1 MKHAPHAAV
10 LLVLVCIL
18 PTAALGQDPD
28 PAAQSGEDEIQVF
41 LDCQTFF
48 CDFDH
53 FRREIPFVS
62 WVRDRQDADVHV
74 LGTLQLT
81 GGGGRE
87 HTFTLIGLREFA
99 GRVDTLQYTSV
110 NTDTSAEIRDGMV
123 RVVKLGL
130 VPFVATT
137 SLWDLLDVTYRRPV
151 IARPAAQD
159 ADPWNLWVFTL
170 SVGGNF
176 RGESERRSFS
186 GNGSIRANR
195 TAENVKIDL
204 RLSGR
209 ASRAETDVPEL
220 DTTFVNT
227 QERYD
232 FNGLLVW
239 SLSDHW
245 SAGIRTSA
253 LHNNFVNQDLT
264 ITAAPTIEYNIFPYR
279 ESTRRQLT
287 LRYSIG
293 VSVFDYEEVTVF
305 GRTSE
310 TRLTHR
316 LEVGLATQQPWGSIS
331 ASVTGFQFLHDLS
344 KHRLSLF
351 GGPRIRLFRGLNFNV
366 FGSIARVKDQLF
378 IAGADLTPEERLLR
392 TRQFSTDFQYFVNL
406 SFSYRFGSRFANIVN
421 PRMGSSGG
429 IIFF

>member
-1 MKHAPHAAV
+1 MKHATYAAV

-28 PAAQSGEDEIQVF
+28 PAAQSAEDEIQVF
-41 LDCQTFF
+41 LDCIF

-74 LGTLQLT
+74 LVTLQIT

-87 HTFTLIGLREFA
+87 YTFTLIGLRELA
-99 GRVDTLQYTSV
+99 GRVDTLQYTSL
-110 NTDTSAEIRDGMV
+110 NTDTSAEIRDGTV
-123 RVVKLGL
+123 KVVKLGL

-137 SLWDLLDVTYRRPV
+137 SLRDLLDVTYRRPV

-159 ADPWNLWVFTL
+159 NDPWNLWVFTL
-170 SVGGNF
+170 SVGGNL
-176 RGESERRSFS
+176 RGESERRSLS

-227 QERYD
+227 QERFD
-232 FNGLLVW
+232 FNGLVVW

-253 LHNNFVNQDLT
+253 LRSNFVNQDLT

-287 LRYSIG
+287 VRYSIG

-310 TRLTHR
+310 TRPTHR
-316 LEVGLATQQPWGSIS
+316 LEVGLRTQQPWGSIS

-351 GGPRIRLFRGLNFNV
+351 GGPSIRLFRGLNFNV
-366 FGSIARVKDQLF
+366 FGSVARIKDQLF
-378 IAGADLTPEERLLR
+378 IAGAGLTPEERLLR
-392 TRQFSTDFQYFVNL
+392 TRQFSTDFQYFINL
-406 SFSYRFGSRFANIVN
+406 SFSYRFGSRFANVVN
-421 PRMGSSGG
+421 PRMGGAG
-429 IIFF
+429 REIFFF

>member
-1 MKHAPHAAV
+1 MRHATQAAV
-10 LLVLVCIL
+10 LLVLVCML
-18 PTAALGQDPD
+18 PPTALAQDPD
-28 PAAQSGEDEIQVF
+28 PAAQSAEDELLVF
-41 LDCQTFF
+41 LDCRF

-74 LGTLQLT
+74 LVTLQIT
-81 GGGGRE
+81 GGGGRLY
-87 HTFTLIGLREFA
+87 TFALIGLRELA
-99 GRVDTLQYTSV
+99 GRVDTLQYTSG
-110 NTDTSAEIRDGMV
+110 NTDTSAEIRDGTV

-137 SLWDLLDVTYRRPV
+137 SLRDLLDVTYRPPV
-151 IARPAAQD
+151 IARPATQD
-159 ADPWNLWVFTL
+159 GDPWNLWVFTL
-170 SVGGNF
+170 SVGGNVS
-176 RGESERRSFS
+176 GESERRSFS

-209 ASRAETDVPEL
+209 ASRSETDIPEQ

-232 FNGLLVW
+232 FSGLLVW

-264 ITAAPTIEYNIFPYR
+264 ITAGPAIEYNIFPYA

-293 VSVFDYEEVTVF
+293 VSVFDYDELTVF
-305 GRTSE
+305 NRTSE
-310 TRLTHR
+310 VRPTHR
-316 LEVGLATQQPWGSIS
+316 LEVGLSAQQPWGSLS
-331 ASVTGFQFLHDLS
+331 ASVTMSRLH
-344 KHRLSLF
+344 R
-351 GGPRIRLFRGLNFNV
+351 V
-366 FGSIARVKDQLF
+366 MGSV
-378 IAGADLTPEERLLR
+378 
-392 TRQFSTDFQYFVNL
+392 S
-406 SFSYRFGSRFANIVN
+406 GSRPSI
-421 PRMGSSGG
+421 
-429 IIFF
+429 

>member
-1 MKHAPHAAV
+1 MKRATKAAI

-28 PAAQSGEDEIQVF
+28 PAAQSVEDELQVF
-41 LDCQTFF
+41 LDCIF

-74 LGTLQLT
+74 LVTLQIA
-81 GGGGRE
+81 GGGGWAY
-87 HTFTLIGLREFA
+87 TFALIGLRALA
-99 GRVDTLQYTSV
+99 GRVDTLQYTSL
-110 NTDTSAEIRDGMV
+110 NTDTSAERRDGTV

-137 SLWDLLDVTYRRPV
+137 SLRDLLDVTYRRPV
-151 IARPAAQD
+151 TARPAAQD
-159 ADPWNLWVFTL
+159 NDPWNLWVFTL
-170 SVGGNF
+170 SVGGNL
-176 RGESERRSFS
+176 RGESERRSYS

-245 SAGIRTSA
+245 SAGIRASA
-253 LHNNFVNQDLT
+253 LRSNFVNQDLT

-293 VSVFDYEEVTVF
+293 VSVFNYDTVTVF
-305 GRTSE
+305 SRTSE
-310 TRLTHR
+310 TRPTHQ
-316 LEVGLATQQPWGSIS
+316 LEVGLTTQQPWGSIS

-344 KHRLSLF
+344 KHRLRFF

-366 FGSIARVKDQLF
+366 FASIARIKDQLF
-378 IAGADLTPEERLLR
+378 IAGVGLTPEERLLR
-392 TRQFSTDFQYFVNL
+392 TRQFSTDFQYFLNL

-421 PRMGSSGG
+421 PRMGSGGG
-429 IIFF
+429 IIIF

>member
-1 MKHAPHAAV
+1 MKRATHAAV
-10 LLVLVCIL
+10 LLGLVCIL

-28 PAAQSGEDEIQVF
+28 PAAQSAEDELQVF
-41 LDCQTFF
+41 LDCIF

-74 LGTLQLT
+74 LVTLQIA
-81 GGGGRE
+81 GGGSWKY
-87 HTFTLIGLREFA
+87 TFALIGLRALA
-99 GRVDTLQYTSV
+99 GRVDTLQYTSL
-110 NTDTSAEIRDGMV
+110 NTDTPVERRDGTV

-137 SLWDLLDVTYRRPV
+137 SMRDLLDVTYRRPV

-159 ADPWNLWVFTL
+159 NDPWNLWVFTL
-170 SVGGNF
+170 SVGGNL
-176 RGESERRSFS
+176 RGESERRSYS

-227 QERYD
+227 QERFD

-253 LHNNFVNQDLT
+253 LRSNFVNQDLT
-264 ITAAPTIEYNIFPYR
+264 ITATPTIEYNIFPYR

-293 VSVFDYEEVTVF
+293 VSVFDYHTVTVF
-305 GRTSE
+305 DRISE
-310 TRLTHR
+310 TRPIHQ
-316 LEVGLATQQPWGSIS
+316 LEVGLTTQQPWGSIS

-351 GGPRIRLFRGLNFNV
+351 VRPRIRLFRGLAFNV
-366 FGSIARVKDQLF
+366 LGSIARVKDQLF
-378 IAGADLTPEERLLR
+378 IAGAGLTPEERLLR

-429 IIFF
+429 IIIF

>member
-1 MKHAPHAAV
+1 MKHATHAAV
-10 LLVLVCIL
+10 VLALACII
-18 PTAALGQDPD
+18 PTTVLGQDPN
-28 PAAQSGEDEIQVF
+28 PAAQSAEDEIQVF
-41 LDCQTFF
+41 LDCRF

-74 LGTLQLT
+74 LVTLQLT

-87 HTFTLIGLREFA
+87 YTFALIGLRELA

-110 NTDTSAEIRDGMV
+110 NTDTSAEIRDGTV

-137 SLWDLLDVTYRRPV
+137 SLRDLLDVTYRRPV
-151 IARPAAQD
+151 IARPATQD
-159 ADPWNLWVFTL
+159 TDPWNLWVFTL
-170 SVGGNF
+170 SVGGNAS
-176 RGESERRSFS
+176 GESERRSFS
-186 GNGSIRANR
+186 GNGSIHANR

-253 LHNNFVNQDLT
+253 LHSNFVNQDLT
-264 ITAAPTIEYNIFPYR
+264 ITAAPAIEYNIFPYA

-287 LRYSIG
+287 LRYSLG
-293 VSVFDYEEVTVF
+293 VSVFDYDEVTVF
-305 GRTSE
+305 NRTSE
-310 TRLTHR
+310 VRPTHR
-316 LEVGLATQQPWGSIS
+316 LEVGLSAQQPWGSIN

-366 FGSIARVKDQLF
+366 FGSIARIKDQIF
-378 IAGADLTPEERLLR
+378 IAGAGLTPEERLLR
-392 TRQFSTDFQYFVNL
+392 TRQLSTNFQYFVNL

-421 PRMGSSGG
+421 PRMGSSEG
-429 IIFF
+429 FFFF

>member
-1 MKHAPHAAV
+1 MKHATHAAL

-18 PTAALGQDPD
+18 PPAALGQDPD
-28 PAAQSGEDEIQVF
+28 PAAQSAEDEIQVF
-41 LDCQTFF
+41 LDCIF

-74 LGTLQLT
+74 LVTLQIT

-87 HTFTLIGLREFA
+87 YTFAMIGLREFA

-110 NTDTSAEIRDGMV
+110 NTDTEAEIRDGTV

-137 SLWDLLDVTYRRPV
+137 SLRDLLDVTYRRPV
-151 IARPAAQD
+151 LARPAAQD
-159 ADPWNLWVFTL
+159 NDPWNLWVFTL
-170 SVGGNF
+170 SVGGNL
-176 RGESERRSFS
+176 RGESESRSFS
-186 GNGSIRANR
+186 GNGSINANR
-195 TAENVKIDL
+195 TAENVKINL
-204 RLSGR
+204 RLNGR

-232 FNGLLVW
+232 FNGLIVW

-253 LHNNFVNQDLT
+253 LRNNFVNQDLT
-264 ITAAPTIEYNIFPYR
+264 ITATPAIEYNIFPYG

-293 VSVFDYEEVTVF
+293 VSVFDYDTVTVF

-310 TRLTHR
+310 TRPIHR
-316 LEVGLATQQPWGSIS
+316 LEVGLSAQQPWGTIF

-351 GGPRIRLFRGLNFNV
+351 GGPRIRLFRGLTFNA
-366 FGSIARVKDQLF
+366 FGSIARIKDQLF
-378 IAGADLTPEERLLR
+378 IAGANLTPEERLLR
-392 TRQFSTDFQYFVNL
+392 TRQFSTDFQYFVNF
-406 SFSYRFGSRFANIVN
+406 SFSYRFGSRFANVVN
-421 PRMGSSGG
+421 SRMGGG
-429 IIFF
+429 GGEFFFF